1 VPETPAGKQTC
12 RSRQYRPI
20 RLFQRRSMNLAPQDR
35 HLVAHH
41 DDLDG
46 DIGVTAEDE
55 SDQLQDTTE
64 RSITERKGHGPML
77 AAHEANRQR
86 ARRRR

>member
-1 VPETPAGKQTC
+1 VRVSPALGDDVPVPSQRSVRLDEEVPETPAGKQTC

-55 SDQLQDTTE
+55 SDQLQDAT
-64 RSITERKGHGPML
+64 
-77 AAHEANRQR
+77 
-86 ARRRR
+86 